1 MRQSYRSG
9 FIRVHL
15 RPSAVKTPGRRNAR
29 AQKRKSGRERPPSR
43 TQAIAGAYLAGGRTG
58 VAALLATAHSG
69 KFWFAL
75 LSFFSAIFVFFCGCP
90 FPLLGG
96 AGVPFSSSPLP
107 VNSTG
112 RGRGPIP
119 ESRYLVSYEMNHT
132 SSERRKIRV
141 IRSHPRLN
149 GLSICGRLPL
159 CPPLTRTGATPV
171 GVDVV
176 RGRLPKVARASQP
189 WALGRD
195 PVGVGKRCR
204 ASLAIAPGRSREA
217 QAANSSR
224 HFNRESAG
232 MNADMDSAGN

>member
-1 MRQSYRSG
+1 VRGQLGSRPFIMLLRTRAAIQG

-15 RPSAVKTPGRRNAR
+15 RPSAVKTPSRRNAR
-29 AQKRKSGRERPPSR
+29 AQKRKCGRGRPPSM
-43 TQAIAGAYLAGGRTG
+43 TQATAGPFLAGGRTG
-58 VAALLATAHSG
+58 VALCLPLHTLAASG
-69 KFWFAL
+69 SPL
-75 LSFFSAIFVFFCGCP
+75 PFFSVIFVFFCGCP

-96 AGVPFSSSPLP
+96 GGVPLSSSPLP

-112 RGRGPIP
+112 RGRRAIL

-159 CPPLTRTGATPV
+159 CPPLTRTGATPI

-176 RGRLPKVARASQP
+176 RGLFPR
-189 WALGRD
+189 
-195 PVGVGKRCR
+195 
-204 ASLAIAPGRSREA
+204 
-217 QAANSSR
+217 
-224 HFNRESAG
+224 
-232 MNADMDSAGN
+232 